1 MIKIMDAEAITRNTY
16 NRIARAYSFET
27 SDSRVRL
34 GIAPSLLKFSWLIPQ
49 KGRVLVAGAGDGRD
63 ALQLKKRGITPVCLD
78 YAHSMNVIAR
88 RRDRA
93 ELIVTADVRA
103 LPFGSEAFDG
113 VWASMCLYHLRINS
127 MKVCLREIRRV
138 LRPGGLFYFNLRP
151 GNGQR
156 MIPYPWSFPHGGPRY
171 YARYLQSQ
179 VRYFA
184 NEFSLIR
191 VQGYDRR
198 LGPHLI
204 QVWLRRPA
212 AR

>member
-1 MIKIMDAEAITRNTY
+1 MDPEDITRNTY

-34 GIAPSLLKFSWLIPQ
+34 GIAPSLFKFSGLIPQ
-49 KGRVLVAGAGDGRD
+49 TGRVLVAGAGDGRD
-63 ALQLKKRGITPVCLD
+63 ALQLKKRGIVPVCLD
-78 YAHSMNVIAR
+78 YAHSMNTIGR
-88 RRDRA
+88 RWDTA
-93 ELIVTADVRA
+93 EMIVTADVRA

-113 VWASMCLYHLRINS
+113 VWASMCLYHLRVS
-127 MKVCLREIRRV
+127 SLKQCLREVRRV

-151 GNGQR
+151 GNGHR

-179 VRYFA
+179 VHCFA
-184 NEFSLIR
+184 SEFSLIR

-198 LGPHLI
+198 LGSHLI

-212 AR
+212 ADKSCF